1 VSAESPGG
9 PDAPA
14 LRRTAPGAADWLRLA
29 ATPAFAVMAV
39 ATGMD
44 APADMVCGAAHASP
58 LSGMAPMYLL
68 MSAVHASPWLA
79 LVSHRFKIGL
89 AA

>member
-1 VSAESPGG
+1 MSADCSGG

-29 ATPAFAVMAV
+29 ATPAFALMAL
-39 ATGMD
+39 ATAND
-44 APADMVCGAAHASP
+44 APGEMICSAAHASP

-68 MSAVHASPWLA
+68 MSAVHAGPWLKR
-79 LVSHRFKIGL
+79 LSGRP
-89 AA
+89 